1 MQGLN
6 GSNRFLNMIAGL
18 GDLSNQLEAL
28 GAVVSPQVLIHG
40 YKLKLWERIPIAGTE
55 QHMTRTRTL
64 WFNATELEEA
74 VTELRNV
81 SANHFVDTARL
92 TVRLT
97 ELPSHRRIRLR
108 ITVLIPRLGG
118 GARPCVP

>member
-6 GSNRFLNMIAGL
+6 GRNRFLNMIAGL
-18 GDLSNQLEAL
+18 GDLSRQLEAL

-55 QHMTRTRTL
+55 QHVTRTRVL

-81 SANHFVDTARL
+81 SANHFVETARL

-97 ELPSHRRIRLR
+97 ELPSHRRFRLR
-108 ITVLIPRLGG
+108 ISLS
-118 GARPCVP
+118 